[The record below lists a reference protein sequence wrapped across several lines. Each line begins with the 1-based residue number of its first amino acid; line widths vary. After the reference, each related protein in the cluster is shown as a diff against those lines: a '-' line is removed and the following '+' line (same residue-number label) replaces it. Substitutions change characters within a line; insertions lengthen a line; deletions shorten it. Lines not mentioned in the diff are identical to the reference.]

1 MVQAARATAALIHL
15 GPLRAILGSV
25 GMSGALRAIVF
36 DLDGTLVDTPRVIV
50 ETALAA
56 LAHEGRSGPTPEAI
70 RATIGLPLTVAFSG
84 LLGHREDAPDVQRV
98 TEEYRR
104 LWRANVIPRSAE
116 LLYPGV
122 AAGVAALRAEGLRLA
137 VATSKAQSGAIA
149 QLEAAGI
156 AGHFDVIA
164 GYDAV
169 ARPKPEPDLALHVLG
184 RLNVEAAEAVA
195 VGDTT
200 HDLLMARG
208 AGLRAIAVT
217 YGAHD
222 EATLRTEDPDWVAQ
236 DFAQVLSILRVLRT
250 PDAPAGAMS

>member
-1 MVQAARATAALIHL
+1 MI
-15 GPLRAILGSV
+15 
-25 GMSGALRAIVF
+25 F
-36 DLDGTLVDTPRVIV
+36 DLDGTLVDTPGVIV

-56 LAHEGRSGPTPEAI
+56 LRGRGGGLAMPEPQAI

-84 LLGHREDAPDVQRV
+84 LLGISQEAAELHAVV
-98 TEEYRR
+98 AEYRR
-104 LWRANVIPRSAE
+104 LWRANVVPRSAE

-122 AAGVAALRAEGLRLA
+122 AEGVQVLRDLGLRLA
-137 VATSKAQSGAIA
+137 VATSKQQSGAVA

-156 AGHFDVIA
+156 ARHFEVVA

-169 ARPKPEPDLALHVLG
+169 ERPKPDPQLALHVLE
-184 RLNVEAAEAVA
+184 RLGTDRERTIV

-217 YGAHD
+217 YGAQD
-222 EATLRTEDPDWVAQ
+222 EATLVTESPAFVAK
-236 DFAQVLSILRVLRT
+236 DFPQVVTLVRRL
-250 PDAPAGAMS
+250 AGK